1 VNKQRFSWISLFNPR
16 IAIPQ
21 DHGSW
26 VFLLSPMLIGMFA
39 GGRLS
44 AATPFLVLGAFSAFL
59 IRQPASILIKVLSGR
74 RGRHDL
80 TPALFWVCVY
90 GVLGL
95 ISLAV
100 LTFLRYGFVLYLAL
114 PALPVF
120 AWHLWLISRRA
131 ERRQAGVEILGSGV
145 LALAAPAAVWVGLG
159 KYDPVG
165 WWLWGLTWFQSAA
178 SIVYAYLRLAQR
190 KLPGVPLV
198 GERLRLGLRAILY
211 TSFNFLTVLML
222 SLWQVLPTFLWL
234 AYAIQWGETIYGTL
248 KPAVKVKPAKIGV
261 RQLVVSSLF
270 TIMFIITWAVG

>member
-1 VNKQRFSWISLFNPR
+1 VCLRGAGINLTCCSDILEIWIR
-16 IAIPQ
+16 
-21 DHGSW
+21 
-26 VFLLSPMLIGMFA
+26 
-39 GGRLS
+39 
-44 AATPFLVLGAFSAFL
+44 
-59 IRQPASILIKVLSGR
+59 
-74 RGRHDL
+74 
-80 TPALFWVCVY
+80 
-90 GVLGL
+90 
-95 ISLAV
+95 
-100 LTFLRYGFVLYLAL
+100 YLAL

-190 KLPGVPLV
+190 ELPGVPLV